1 MADNSRFTLDRRDFM
16 ATTATIAG
24 VSALASSLP
33 MTAARALESFRE
45 GPVVETAQGKLKGL
59 VDNDVTVFR
68 GIRYGADT
76 GGLNRFLPPKAP
88 PSWTGVAEA
97 FQFGPIAPQ
106 FDPGKPRQNNNFYP
120 ILPPNL
126 PENEDCL
133 RLNVYTPSLDRG
145 AKKPVMVW
153 HHGGGFSSGAG
164 SMPFYHG
171 ENLARKGDVVV
182 VTINHR
188 LNVFGF
194 TNLGDLIEREFTT
207 SGNAGM
213 LDAVAALKWVRENIE
228 GFGGDPNNV
237 TIFGESG
244 GGSKVSMLLAMP
256 DAKGLFHRAIIES
269 GPGVRMGDAKAGTA
283 ATEMLLKELG
293 IPAASARNLQQ
304 VPQEA
309 VLAAYFAVQPK
320 LGFGGGFGPIVDG
333 VSLPRHPF
341 APDATDQSED
351 VPLLIG
357 TNHDEGTIFLGGVFN
372 AGNLDGFEIPA
383 GQINMTDAGLKQFAS
398 RLPGL
403 NGDKVIKSY
412 RKANPKGTPW
422 DIAVAIQT
430 DMMMRVN
437 STLIAERKAAQGKAA
452 VYMYRF
458 DRGTTKLGGHLR
470 ATHTVEIPFVF
481 NNLAA
486 NDWIVDNTPENQ
498 KFADTMTATWSAFAH
513 AGDPNN
519 VNLPGWPVYNADTRA
534 TMILDLESRVENDP
548 GGAQRKMI
556 AEALTKQA

>member
-1 MADNSRFTLDRRDFM
+1 MPDKSGFTLDRRGFM
-16 ATTATIAG
+16 AGTATVAG
-24 VSALASSLP
+24 IGALASGLP
-33 MTAARALESFRE
+33 IKAAFALDSFRE

-59 VDNDVTVFR
+59 VDGDVSVFR

-76 GGLNRFLPPKAP
+76 SGLNRFLPAKAP

-106 FDPGKPRQNNNFYP
+106 FDPGKPHANNAFFP
-120 ILPPNL
+120 ILPPGL

-133 RLNVYTPSLDRG
+133 RLNIYTTSLDRG

-188 LNVFGF
+188 LNVFGY
-194 TNLGDLIEREFTT
+194 TNLGDLIEREFAT

-213 LDAVAALKWVRENIE
+213 LDAVAALKWVHENIE

-256 DAKGLFHRAIIES
+256 DAKGLFHRAIVES
-269 GPGVRMGDAKAGTA
+269 GPGVRMGDAKAATA
-283 ATEMLLKELG
+283 TTEALLKELG
-293 IPAASARNLQQ
+293 IPVASARKLQQ

-309 VLAAYFAVQPK
+309 LLAAYFAVAPK
-320 LGFGGGFGPIVDG
+320 AGFGGFSPIMDG

-341 APDATDQSED
+341 APDATEVSAD
-351 VPLLIG
+351 VPLMIG
-357 TNHDEGTIFLGGVFN
+357 TNHDEATIFLGNVFG
-372 AGNLDGFEIPA
+372 ADNLDGFEIAPR
-383 GQINMTDAGLKQFAS
+383 QVNMDEAGLKQFAS

-403 NGDKVIKSY
+403 KADKVIKSY
-412 RKANPKGTPW
+412 KSANPKATPFEL
-422 DIAVAIQT
+422 AVAIQT
-430 DMMMRVN
+430 DLMMRVN
-437 STLIAERKAAQGKAA
+437 STVIAERKSAQGKAS

-458 DRGTTKLGGHLR
+458 DRGTTKLGGHL
-470 ATHTVEIPFVF
+470 AAGHTVEIPFVF
-481 NNLAA
+481 NNLAL
-486 NDWIVDNTPENQ
+486 NDWLVDDTPENQ
-498 KFADTMTATWSAFAH
+498 KLADTMTATWSAFAH
-513 AGDPNN
+513 TGDPNN
-519 VNLPGWPVYNADTRA
+519 VNLPGWPVYAAQTRD
-534 TMILDLESRVENDP
+534 TMILNLESRVEKDP
-548 GGAQRKMI
+548 GGAQRKLI
-556 AEALTKQA
+556 AAALTKRA